1 MADSQAPYPY
11 PPATITELERNL
23 SSERFGAYLTR
34 SGHRPEYAIQL
45 YLYNA
50 RIAKSLLFP
59 LHILEVILRNGI
71 DEALSKKFSSDW
83 HLDQNFIGTLTLE
96 SSMSLAKARG
106 RFKGRVPNKSELIAE
121 LSLDFWSNL
130 FRSHYDR
137 PIWQTSIHTLF
148 PTKAFTRAAFKP
160 LIMEINKLRNR
171 IAHHEPILDINT
183 SGLHAKVL
191 NIIAARSQD
200 SSDWVKAHSTFN
212 QMMRTKPNPG
222 FGAGPFINNQVDK
235 SFAVVKKE
243 ETILSLA
250 SRPEYFFVCSDD
262 KGTVIA
268 IFTHADISKYVMSNL
283 ESGMIDLNDHSIDNL
298 VNSLGLAENFDTLGE
313 TESIKIL
320 PQFFKKRIR
329 YALIL
334 SEHEPQT
341 TVGIIEKSHRRY

>member
-1 MADSQAPYPY
+1 MADSQALYPY
-11 PPATITELERNL
+11 PPATISELERNL

-71 DEALSKKFSSDW
+71 DEALSTKFSYDW
-83 HLDQNFIGTLTLE
+83 HLDQSFIDTLTHE
-96 SSMSLAKARG
+96 SNISLAKARH
-106 RFKGRVPNKSELIAE
+106 RFKYRVPSKSELIAE

-130 FRSHYDR
+130 FRSDYDR
-137 PIWQTSIHTLF
+137 TIWQTSIHILF
-148 PTKAFTRAAFKP
+148 PQRTFTRAAFKP
-160 LIMEINKLRNR
+160 EIMEINKLRNR

-183 SGLHAKVL
+183 SVIHTKVL

-222 FGAGPFINNQVDK
+222 SGPGPFLNNQVDK
-235 SFAVVKKE
+235 SFAIVSKE

-250 SRPEYFFVCSDD
+250 SRPEYFFACLDD
-262 KGTVIA
+262 KGAALA
-268 IFTHADISKYVMSNL
+268 IFTHADISKYVLLNL
-283 ESGMIDLNDHSIDNL
+283 ESGMIDLNDHSIENL
-298 VNSLGLAENFDTLGE
+298 ISSLGLTEDFDVLGE

-320 PQFFKKRIR
+320 PQFFKKRVR

-334 SEHEPQT
+334 SEQEPQT
-341 TVGIIEKSHRRY
+341 AVGIIEKSHRRY